1 MQRDDRHRTAEEI
14 RDQHIRDM
22 GPQLGAV
29 YNVLYNDV
37 SWLHAKWEQYRH
49 LFAKSE
55 RRIELLNETA
65 GYLFRIIQDT
75 VFEDVVLGLARL
87 TDRIQTGRG
96 QKRQENLTL
105 RRLPSL
111 VSDPQFQLELT
122 ALVEAALDAC
132 TTPQAWRNKRLA
144 HRDLAVA
151 LATAGDPL
159 PGISLADVEAALA
172 ALRVLLNKL
181 ERHYL
186 DTEVDYQMVL
196 TNPGDADSLVHYLS
210 KGLKAERAWRERL
223 QTGTPLPED
232 LAPEEEV

>member
-1 MQRDDRHRTAEEI
+1 MVEHRTAEEV

-22 GPQLGAV
+22 GPELGAI

-37 SWLHAKWEQYRH
+37 AWLHAKWEQYRH

-65 GYLFRIIQDT
+65 AYFFRIIQDT
-75 VFEDVVLGLARL
+75 VFEDIVLGLARL
-87 TDRIQTGRG
+87 TDPIQTGRG
-96 QKRQENLTL
+96 QKQQENLTL
-105 RRLPSL
+105 QRLPPL
-111 VSDPQFQLELT
+111 VSDAQLRLDLT
-122 ALVEAALDAC
+122 GLVSAALDAC
-132 TTPQAWRNKRLA
+132 ATPRAWRNKRLA

-159 PGISLADVEAALA
+159 AGISRADVEVALA
-172 ALRVLLNKL
+172 ALRDLLNKL
-181 ERHYL
+181 EGYYW
-186 DTEVDYQMVL
+186 DSEVDYQMVL
-196 TNPGDADSLVHYLS
+196 TNLGDADSLVHCLS

-223 QTGTPLPED
+223 QAGTPLPED

>member
-1 MQRDDRHRTAEEI
+1 MAEHRTPEEV
-14 RDQHIRDM
+14 RDQHMLGM

-37 SWLHAKWEQYRH
+37 IWLHAEWEQYRH

-75 VFEDVVLGLARL
+75 IFENVVLGLARL

-96 QKRQENLTL
+96 QKQQENLTL
-105 RRLPSL
+105 QRLPSL
-111 VSDPQFQLELT
+111 VSDAQLQLELA
-122 ALVEAALDAC
+122 ALVKAALDAC
-132 TTPQAWRNKRLA
+132 TTSRTWRNKRLA

-151 LATAGDPL
+151 LATAEDPL
-159 PGISLADVEAALA
+159 PGISRADVEAALA
-172 ALRVLLNKL
+172 ALRAVLKKL
-181 ERHYL
+181 EGHYL
-186 DTEVDYQMVL
+186 DEEVDYQNVL
-196 TNPGDADSLVHYLS
+196 TNLDDADSLVYYLS

-223 QTGTPLPED
+223 QAGTPLPED